1 MIFRLAVLSSFL
13 SLASAQDGCS
23 ICGDGKGVNNSD
35 AIFVF
40 PGQPSVPCG
49 LLQVAGETGQIP
61 IAQCAFLPP
70 LISMCECV
78 PLSDIIAATLPPVDP
93 TPAPIAPTPVPTQAP
108 TRRPTPAPTRRPT
121 PAPTQLPTPLPT
133 AGSTPV
139 PVPVPVPSD
148 LPSIC
153 TSIPS
158 DGCSVCGENLYVSDA
173 DGIFEFPGQP
183 AVPCGLLETAGE
195 IGSVPLDQ
203 CGFLSAFVA
212 TPCGCTACPDA
223 NANTVAPTPGP
234 TIEPTPS
241 PTRPP
246 TLAPTRPPTPAPTK
260 QPTPAP
266 TSQPT
271 LALTNAPTPMPVP
284 VAPTP
289 FPVLVFTSAPVE
301 MMDDDETD
309 GGGDTSGKKGSKK
322 SKNTNDKSERSVKK
336 DKADRR

>member
-49 LLQVAGETGQIP
+49 ILQDAGESGAIP

-78 PLSDIIAATLPPVDP
+78 PLSDIITPTLSPVDP
-93 TPAPIAPTPVPTQAP
+93 TTAPIAPTPVPTQAP
-108 TRRPTPAPTRRPT
+108 TRRPTR
-121 PAPTQLPTPLPT
+121 LPTPLPT
-133 AGSTPV
+133 EGSTPV
-139 PVPVPVPSD
+139 PVPVPSGS
-148 LPSIC
+148 PSIC
-153 TSIPS
+153 ASIPS
-158 DGCSVCGENLYVSDA
+158 NGCSVCGENLYVSDA

-183 AVPCGLLETAGE
+183 AVSCGLLEMAGE
-195 IGSVPLDQ
+195 TGSVPLSE
-203 CGFLSAFVA
+203 CAFLPALVT
-212 TPCGCTACPDA
+212 TPCGCTACPDP

-241 PTRPP
+241 PTPN
-246 TLAPTRPPTPAPTK
+246 PTRPPTPAPTR
-260 QPTPAP
+260 
-266 TSQPT
+266 QPT
-271 LALTNAPTPMPVP
+271 LAPTNAPTPMPVP

-309 GGGDTSGKKGSKK
+309 GDGDASGKKGSKK
-322 SKNTNDKSERSVKK
+322 SKDKNDKSERSVKK